1 MKGLKQRL
9 STKGDLMKTIV
20 KAMTV
25 GAAPEPARR
34 YLARLQLDQPSGQ
47 REKMIQKLIVSELI
61 AGGYV

>member
-1 MKGLKQRL
+1 MKNHSRL
-9 STKGDLMKTIV
+9 RRTAAVTF
-20 KAMTV
+20 AMTV